1 MVSGTGVVFTKKFAD
16 CGYRGWIAG
25 AVAGVA
31 IRGRAGDTE
40 AGTGTLPVDWADK
53 NRVCSAA
60 SFIFLLLVS
69 KSDGGL

>member
-1 MVSGTGVVFTKKFAD
+1 MVSGLGVVLKKKFAG

-25 AVAGVA
+25 AVVGVA

-40 AGTGTLPVDWADK
+40 AGTGTLSVDWTDK
-53 NRVCSAA
+53 NRVYSAA